1 MMIQRTGTL
10 VFAALTSCLWISAE
24 VLAGSTEFKRW
35 AYRVTDINGNPITI
49 DNFKNKVTVVSFS
62 TKESRGIAMRLG
74 QEIGQE
80 FGHRPNYQS
89 LAIPNTSNVPYWAKF
104 IAKRK
109 VAAFQRKA
117 VAEATKRQKA
127 LGNHVTQDQI
137 RKKIIFI
144 NDTDG
149 QIWEHLGVNPHSV
162 SNYVGVIDKFGNL
175 VYLEESPVNKREL
188 FRKLEFEF
196 QK

>member
-1 MMIQRTGTL
+1 MIQRTGTL
-10 VFAALTSCLWISAE
+10 VFAALISFLWILPEA
-24 VLAGSTEFKRW
+24 LAGSTEFKRW
-35 AYRVTDINGNPITI
+35 ASRVPDINGNPITV
-49 DNFKNKVTVVSFS
+49 DTFRNKVTVVSFS
-62 TKESRGIAMRLG
+62 TKESRGTAMRLG

-104 IAKRK
+104 IVKRK
-109 VAAFQRKA
+109 AAAFQRKA
-117 VAEATKRQKA
+117 VAEAAKRQIA
-127 LGNHVTQDQI
+127 LGNYVTQDQI

-149 QIWEHLGVNPHSV
+149 HVWEHLGVNPHSV
-162 SNYVGVIDKFGNL
+162 STFVGVIDKFGNL
-175 VYLEESPVNKREL
+175 VYLEESPFNMREL